1 MRLAP
6 GGSRARPAFPSRPS
20 RHRPASLSSK
30 GGDRPLT
37 RAGARRPAGAHCP
50 RLPSAP
56 LTRAGGKQ
64 RIACLSTRSLP
75 AMPPRPCRRC
85 IPVAIAR
92 ILRGAASAEGLLGKE
107 ASPRPPLPLRDLPQ
121 PQGRIPAAPRHP
133 CRCGRPP
140 RRAPFAPRPL
150 QDIRRLPAPGR
161 ATVRGRPAS
170 AARPCPWPPI
180 PWRLRARPAARSG
193 ARPYWRI
200 ISFFMAASSSALS
213 LSERTGR
220 SSVRVTPPKPPV
232 KAKGTW

>member
-92 ILRGAASAEGLLGKE
+92 ILRGAASFAGRCKRRRTPRQRSLS
-107 ASPRPPLPLRDLPQ
+107 ASPAP
-121 PQGRIPAAPRHP
+121 APRP
-133 CRCGRPP
+133 SAAAGADPSRAPASLPCGRPA
-140 RRAPFAPRPL
+140 RRAPFSTSVVPP
-150 QDIRRLPAPGR
+150 LPAP
-161 ATVRGRPAS
+161 P
-170 AARPCPWPPI
+170 
-180 PWRLRARPAARSG
+180 RSG
-193 ARPYWRI
+193 AGQPPPPGPAPGPRSPGDFAHGPPQGPARALTGGSSPSSWPLR
-200 ISFFMAASSSALS
+200 APPCPCRKGRVGRASGS
-213 LSERTGR
+213 RRR
-220 SSVRVTPPKPPV
+220 SRR
-232 KAKGTW
+232 

>member
-50 RLPSAP
+50 RLPSVL
-56 LTRAGGKQ
+56 LTRADGKQ

-75 AMPPRPCRRC
+75 AMPPRLCRRC
-85 IPVAIAR
+85 IPVAITR
-92 ILRGAASAEGLLGKE
+92 ILRGAASFAGRCKRRRTPRQRSLSVSP
-107 ASPRPPLPLRDLPQ
+107 APAPRPS
-121 PQGRIPAAPRHP
+121 AAAGADP
-133 CRCGRPP
+133 G
-140 RRAPFAPRPL
+140 RAPASLPMRPAGAPRPL
-150 QDIRRLPAPGR
+150 QDIRRPPAPGP

-180 PWRLRARPAARSG
+180 SWRLRARPAARSG

-232 KAKGTW
+232 KAKGT

>member
-6 GGSRARPAFPSRPS
+6 GGARARPAFPSRPS

-121 PQGRIPAAPRHP
+121 PQGQIPAAPRHP
-133 CRCGRPP
+133 CRCGRPA
-140 RRAPFAPRPL
+140 RRAPFRTSVVSPLPAAPRSGAGQPPPPG
-150 QDIRRLPAPGR
+150 PAPGPRSPGDFAQGPPQGPAR
-161 ATVRGRPAS
+161 ALTGGSSPSSWPLRAPPCPCRRGRVGRAS
-170 AARPCPWPPI
+170 GSR
-180 PWRLRARPAARSG
+180 RRS
-193 ARPYWRI
+193 RR
-200 ISFFMAASSSALS
+200 
-213 LSERTGR
+213 
-220 SSVRVTPPKPPV
+220 
-232 KAKGTW
+232 